1 MQNSRKFKSV
11 DEYIKTFPD
20 FKPQLE
26 EIRAIIRE
34 AAPKAEEMI
43 SYNMPGYKLNGMLV
57 YFAANKAHL
66 GFYPATT
73 KLEGFEKD
81 LAKFNGT
88 KGSIHFPYD
97 QPLPA
102 KLISRIVKY
111 RAKENEAHAKIKAEK
126 KKAAAKK

>member
-11 DEYIKTFPD
+11 DEYIKAFPD
-20 FKPQLE
+20 FKAQLE
-26 EIRAIIRE
+26 HIRAIIRE

-66 GFYPATT
+66 GLYPSAA
-73 KLEGFEKD
+73 KLEEFEKE
-81 LAKFNGT
+81 LSKYNRT

-97 QPLPA
+97 EPLPA

-111 RAKENEAHAKIKAEK
+111 RVKENEALAKIKAEK
-126 KKAAAKK
+126 KKATAKK